1 MKRGIK
7 WAGLGLAAGLVLI
20 QFFQPEKNM
29 RPVDPAQ
36 DLLMVAEVPEHLA
49 ELIKNSCYD
58 CHSNQT
64 VYPWY
69 SIISPVSWYLQKH
82 VIKGKEDLNASEYGS
97 LDKADKIELLVD
109 LCEVV
114 EAGTMPLISFTLI
127 HKEAKLSQEDIDAL
141 CTWSEEEALKV
152 MRE

>member
-1 MKRGIK
+1 MKRGVRL
-7 WAGLGLAAGLVLI
+7 AGIGLAAGLVVI

-29 RPVDPAQ
+29 SPVDPAE
-36 DLLMVAEVPEHLA
+36 DLLMVASPPGHVA

-69 SIISPVSWYLQKH
+69 SKVAPVSWYLQKH
-82 VIKGKEDLNASEYGS
+82 IKEGKKDLNASEYS
-97 LDKADKIELLVD
+97 SMDKADKIELLVD
-109 LCEVV
+109 ICEVL
-114 EAGTMPLISFTLI
+114 EAGTMPLPSYTLI
-127 HKEAKLSQEDIDAL
+127 HKEARLSEDDKEAI
-141 CTWSEEEALKV
+141 CIWSEEEALKV

>member
-1 MKRGIK
+1 MKKAVK
-7 WAGLGLAAGLVLI
+7 WAGIGLAAVLVVI

-29 RPVDPAQ
+29 GPVDPAE
-36 DLLMVAEVPEHLA
+36 DLLMLTSPSEHLA

-69 SIISPVSWYLQKH
+69 SKIAPVSWYLRKH
-82 VIKGKEDLNASEYGS
+82 IKEGKEDLNASEYGS

-109 LCEVV
+109 FCEVV
-114 EAGTMPLISFTLI
+114 ETGKMPMVSFTLI
-127 HKEAKLSQEDIDAL
+127 HKAARLSEEDKEAI
-141 CTWSEEEALKV
+141 CIWSEEEALKV

>member
-1 MKRGIK
+1 MKRAVK
-7 WAGLGLAAGLVLI
+7 WAGIGLVAGLVVI

-29 RPVDPAQ
+29 SPVDPSE
-36 DLLMVAEVPEHLA
+36 DLLMVASPPGHVA
-49 ELIKNSCYD
+49 ELIKSSCYD

-69 SIISPVSWYLQKH
+69 SKVAPVSWYLQKH
-82 VIKGKEDLNASEYGS
+82 IKKGKSDLNVSEYGS
-97 LDKADKIELLVD
+97 LDKTDKIEFLVD

-114 EAGTMPLISFTLI
+114 EAGTMPLLSFTLI
-127 HKEAKLSQEDIDAL
+127 HKAARLSEEDREVI
-141 CTWSEEEALKV
+141 CVWSEEEALKV

>member
-69 SIISPVSWYLQKH
+69 SKISPVSWYLQKH
-82 VIKGKEDLNASEYGS
+82 IIKGKEDLNASEYGS

-127 HKEAKLSQEDIDAL
+127 HKEAKLSQEDIEAL
-141 CTWSEEEALKV
+141 CIWSEEEALKV

>member
-1 MKRGIK
+1 MKRAVK
-7 WAGLGLAAGLVLI
+7 WAGIGLAAVLVVI

-29 RPVDPAQ
+29 GPVDPAE
-36 DLLMVAEVPEHLA
+36 DLLMLTSPPEHLA

-69 SIISPVSWYLQKH
+69 SKIAPVSWYLRKH
-82 VIKGKEDLNASEYGS
+82 IKEGKEDLNASEYGS
-97 LDKADKIELLVD
+97 MDKADKIELLVD
-109 LCEVV
+109 FCEVV
-114 EAGTMPLISFTLI
+114 ETGKMPMVSFTLI
-127 HKEAKLSQEDIDAL
+127 HKAARLSPEDKEAI
-141 CTWSEEEALKV
+141 CIWSEEEALKV

>member
-1 MKRGIK
+1 M
-7 WAGLGLAAGLVLI
+7 GLAAGLVII

-29 RPVDPAQ
+29 RPVDPAE

-69 SIISPVSWYLQKH
+69 NRISPVSWYLYKH
-82 VIKGKEDLNASEYGS
+82 IKKGKEDLNFSDYGL
-97 LDKADKIELLVD
+97 LDKADKIGAFADFCDVLD
-109 LCEVV
+109 
-114 EAGTMPLISFTLI
+114 AGSMPLQSYMLI
-127 HKEAKLSQEDIDAL
+127 HKNARLTQEERETL
-141 CTWSEEEALKV
+141 CIWSEEEALKV

>member
-1 MKRGIK
+1 MKRAVK
-7 WAGLGLAAGLVLI
+7 WAGIGLAAVLVVI

-29 RPVDPAQ
+29 GPVDPAE
-36 DLLMVAEVPEHLA
+36 DLLMLTSPPEHLA

-69 SIISPVSWYLQKH
+69 SKIAPVSWYLRKH
-82 VIKGKEDLNASEYGS
+82 IKEGKEDLNASEYGS
-97 LDKADKIELLVD
+97 MDKADKIELLVD
-109 LCEVV
+109 FCEVV
-114 EAGTMPLISFTLI
+114 ETGKMPMVSFTLI
-127 HKEAKLSQEDIDAL
+127 HKAARLSEEDKEAI
-141 CTWSEEEALKV
+141 CIWSEEEALKV

>member
-29 RPVDPAQ
+29 RPVDPAE

-49 ELIKNSCYD
+49 ELIKSSCYD

-69 SIISPVSWYLQKH
+69 SKIAPVSWYLQKH
-82 VIKGKEDLNASEYGS
+82 IIKGKEDLNASEYGS

-127 HKEAKLSQEDIDAL
+127 HKEAKLSQEDIEAL

>member
-7 WAGLGLAAGLVLI
+7 WALMGLAGGLLVI
-20 QFFQPEKNM
+20 QFFQPEKNIL
-29 RPVDPAQ
+29 PVNPAE
-36 DLLMVAEVPEHLA
+36 DLLMVASPPEHLA

-69 SIISPVSWYLQKH
+69 SKVAPVSWYLQKH
-82 VIKGKEDLNASEYGS
+82 VKKGKVDLNVSEYGS
-97 LDKADKIELLVD
+97 LDKADKIEVLVD
-109 LCEVV
+109 FCEVV
-114 EAGTMPLISFTLI
+114 EAGTMPLPSYGLI
-127 HKEAKLSQEDIDAL
+127 HKEARLSEEDKEAI
-141 CTWSEEEALKV
+141 CVWSEEEALKV

>member
-69 SIISPVSWYLQKH
+69 SKISPVSWYLQKH
-82 VIKGKEDLNASEYGS
+82 IIKGKEDLNASEYGS